1 VPGVPGA
8 GSAAPRARSTIRTS
22 PDTNDENVGARSMPA
37 RARSTRRCGRPFA
50 LRLSALLLV
59 VLAGCSRAD
68 APLQPVH
75 RLIRELE
82 PKLEQIPMHCDV
94 ADVFR
99 PSIGCVAFVPLGIV
113 PMPRPEGRTI
123 TMPVTLPPGLEGNE
137 LVVFEPKLRG
147 PREEWRR
154 TPSMLMA
161 RPDSG
166 QVDLTVP
173 FPEQVK
179 GDKIE
184 TQVHVRPVP
193 PNHQSRVTRPLKIG
207 RGAKLALNLGFD
219 ALGVRLG
226 AAPVTFRVSAE
237 VGGKS
242 TPLLEETLD
251 PRTAREWQPH
261 TIDLGSLAGER
272 VRFRL
277 TTDVAPRAGG
287 VAFGFPLWGSAQ
299 VLEPRARDGHKN
311 VILISLD
318 TLRGDQLG
326 GTLSGKE
333 LMPKL
338 DARAEQ
344 GARFTRAYTTY
355 PSTTAGHMSMFT
367 GLYPATHGMVF
378 ATGHLSPDIV
388 TLPEIFARHGYA
400 TGAVTENAMLSAYVG
415 FVRGFDSYREIKG
428 KSLWDTTGEI
438 EQTFEAG
445 LDWLERHPNERFFL
459 FLHTYQVHVP
469 YTPPPAFDVFRTWTK
484 DGVEQPIDKT
494 TPPPIRDRHLYAGE
508 VLFTDS
514 VLDGLLDR
522 LGAMGLLDETIV
534 VITSDHG
541 DEFGE
546 HGLIGHAK
554 TVYDEVLH
562 VPLVLLAPR
571 LVPAG
576 KHVDVPVSLV
586 DLAPTLLDLVRL
598 PTPPDLHGQS
608 LVPLLRGEEF
618 PASRVLYAEAP
629 KWGPRTGHRVA
640 ARTQGFKWIGSDDP
654 QVPMQ
659 TFDLT
664 TDPGEKKPLDDPEMA
679 SPGTAFEAT
688 YRALARAQKQSA
700 ADEPGTPAKKPE
712 LDEATIEK
720 LKALGYMD

>member
-1 VPGVPGA
+1 M
-8 GSAAPRARSTIRTS
+8 PR
-22 PDTNDENVGARSMPA
+22 
-37 RARSTRRCGRPFA
+37 RAWTDHRRGRPFA
-50 LRLSALLLV
+50 SCLSVLLLLA
-59 VLAGCSRAD
+59 LAGCTRAD

-99 PSIGCVAFVPLGIV
+99 PSIGCVAYVPLGIV
-113 PMPRPEGRTI
+113 GMDRPAGRTL
-123 TMPVTLPPGLEGNE
+123 TLPVTVPPGLESSA
-137 LVVFEPKLRG
+137 LLIFEPKLRG

-154 TPSMLMA
+154 TPSMLMQHPA
-161 RPDSG
+161 SG
-166 QVDLTVP
+166 KIDLSVP

-184 TQVHVRPVP
+184 TQVHIRPVP
-193 PNHQSRVTRPLKIG
+193 PNRQSRVTRPLKIG
-207 RGAKLALNLGFD
+207 RGAQLTLDLGFD
-219 ALGVRLG
+219 ALGARLG
-226 AAPVTFRVSAE
+226 ASPVTFRVHAE
-237 VGGKS
+237 TRGKS
-242 TPLLEETLD
+242 TALLEETLD
-251 PRTAREWQPH
+251 PRTAKTWQPH
-261 TIDLGSLAGER
+261 TIDLAPFAGER

-277 TTDVAPRAGG
+277 TTDVVPRAG
-287 VAFGFPLWGSAQ
+287 ATTFGFPLWGAAQ
-299 VLEPRARDGHKN
+299 ILEPRARAGHKN

-344 GARFTRAYTTY
+344 GTRFTRAYTTY
-355 PSTTAGHMSMFT
+355 PSTTAGHMTMFT
-367 GLYPATHGMVF
+367 GLYPATHGMIF
-378 ATGHLSPDIV
+378 ATGHLSPDII
-388 TLPEIFARHGYA
+388 TLPEIFARNGYA
-400 TGAVTENAMLSAYVG
+400 TAAVTENAMLSAYVG

-428 KSLWDTTGEI
+428 KTVWETAGEI
-438 EQTFEAG
+438 EQTFDAG
-445 LDWLERHPNERFFL
+445 IEWLERHPNERFFL

-469 YTPPPAFDVFRTWTK
+469 YEPPPAFDVFRTWTK
-484 DGVEQPIDKT
+484 DGVEKPIDQT

-508 VLFTDS
+508 VLYTDS
-514 VLDGLLDR
+514 VLDQLLTR
-522 LGAMGLLDETIV
+522 LDAMGLLDETIV
-534 VITSDHG
+534 VVTSDHG

-576 KHVDVPVSLV
+576 KHLDVPVSLI
-586 DLAPTLLDLVRL
+586 DLAPTLLDLTRL
-598 PTPPDLHGQS
+598 PAPPGLHGKS

-640 ARTQGFKWIGSDDP
+640 ARNQGFKWIRSDDP
-654 QVPMQ
+654 QMPAQV
-659 TFDLT
+659 FDLLA
-664 TDPGEKKPLDDPEMA
+664 DPLEKQPIEDPAMEA
-679 SPGTAFEAT
+679 PGIAFEAT
-688 YRALARAQKQSA
+688 YRALARAQKDSA
-700 ADEPGTPAKKPE
+700 KDEPGTPAKKPE
-712 LDEATIEK
+712 LDEATVEK